1 MPLRDAIQARRSERL
16 FSSRK
21 FRLDDPADL
30 QLLADLLWTG
40 YGFITSKRR
49 SAPSSHNWQS
59 VELYLLVPE
68 GVFIYDAAGNRLVWQ
83 SDEDLRAASGEQEY
97 PATAPLNIALV
108 AEKTKITGKTP
119 EGVMETIFTD
129 SGFICQNFYL
139 FCASEGLATVT
150 RAWINRPKLAERL
163 RLGPTQHIT
172 LVQTIGW
179 KAEEK

>member
-1 MPLRDAIQARRSERL
+1 MISYVFPGQGSQFPGMGQSLYQSSEKARLLMEEANDIL
-16 FSSRK
+16 G
-21 FRLDDPADL
+21 FR
-30 QLLADLLWTG
+30 
-40 YGFITSKRR
+40 ITDIMF
-49 SAPSSHNWQS
+49 
-59 VELYLLVPE
+59 
-68 GVFIYDAAGNRLVWQ
+68 GG
-83 SDEDLRAASGEQEY
+83 SDEDLRAASGEQDY

-150 RAWINRPKLAERL
+150 RAWINRPRLATL
-163 RLGPTQHIT
+163 LHLSPTQHVT

-179 KAEEK
+179 KAEE

>member
-1 MPLRDAIQARRSERL
+1 MPLRDAIQARRSVRT
-16 FSSRK
+16 FSDRK
-21 FRLDDPADL
+21 FRLDDPDDL
-30 QLLADLLWTG
+30 QLLSDLLWTG
-40 YGFITSKRR
+40 WGYISLKRR

-59 VELYLLVPE
+59 VDLYLLLPE
-68 GVFIYDAAGNRLVWQ
+68 GVYVYDAIDNKLVWQ

-150 RAWINRPKLAERL
+150 RAWIDRPRLATHL
-163 RLGPTQHIT
+163 HLSPTQHIT
-172 LVQTIGW
+172 LVQTVGW